1 MKYTEEHNGITVTGG
16 FDDRTV
22 IELPPEINS
31 KKVTAVGKYA
41 FADRNDIREVIF
53 PEGITHIGA
62 HAFYNCKN
70 IELIELHDNIR
81 DIDDG
86 AFKNCY
92 RLSRII
98 MHSHSGREGCIRNLM
113 DDNTQELYMHIF
125 YDNGKESEL
134 TFPVFEDDYVEN
146 TPARIF
152 QAVSYGTGGAYRQC
166 MQVGSIDYRDFD
178 RLFPRSVREDRFQA
192 ALYNSIGR
200 LMYPYRLYDSAKK
213 EYAEFLRDNAG
224 KAAEILIEE
233 KNTDGIKVMCDCDAF
248 DEGSVSAAVT
258 IAAQKGMPDVVG
270 ILMSYKAEHFK
281 PVRKT
286 FEL

>member
-1 MKYTEEHNGITVTGG
+1 M
-16 FDDRTV
+16 
-22 IELPPEINS
+22 
-31 KKVTAVGKYA
+31 
-41 FADRNDIREVIF
+41 
-53 PEGITHIGA
+53 
-62 HAFYNCKN
+62 
-70 IELIELHDNIR
+70 
-81 DIDDG
+81 
-86 AFKNCY
+86 
-92 RLSRII
+92 
-98 MHSHSGREGCIRNLM
+98 
-113 DDNTQELYMHIF
+113 
-125 YDNGKESEL
+125 
-134 TFPVFEDDYVEN
+134 
-146 TPARIF
+146 
-152 QAVSYGTGGAYRQC
+152 
-166 MQVGSIDYRDFD
+166 
-178 RLFPRSVREDRFQA
+178 REDRFQA

-248 DEGSVSAAVT
+248 DEESVSAAVT